1 MTRFFAS
8 APQMWV
14 QLWLGHGCG
23 FYWFERATMSSDE
36 IKKFP
41 PLSLPNPYPIV
52 AAKLDR
58 FSALLRAYRRGM
70 AAAEKTSFLGS
81 LSPWALPRN
90 PSPNP
95 LARGASD
102 SYIANA
108 SKDENK
114 QVDHSIS
121 LRPSPSLRQ
130 YPKDCPPLN
139 TRWFYATDAPKRKPF
154 ASDSVK
160 LPAPKKF
167 FPFSIK
173 DSQAIESTFQA
184 LGTGGGTN
192 LDGKSGSST

>member
-1 MTRFFAS
+1 LLSVKSRNS
-8 APQMWV
+8 LV
-14 QLWLGHGCG
+14 
-23 FYWFERATMSSDE
+23 
-36 IKKFP
+36 P
-41 PLSLPNPYPIV
+41 PSLLNPHPFV

-81 LSPWALPRN
+81 LSPWSVSRN

-102 SYIANA
+102 APIETA

-121 LRPSPSLRQ
+121 LRPSPSLRR

-139 TRWFYATDAPKRKPF
+139 TRWFYATDVPKRKPF
-154 ASDSVK
+154 TPDSAK
-160 LPAPKKF
+160 LSAPKKLV
-167 FPFSIK
+167 PFSIK
-173 DSQAIESTFQA
+173 DSQAIESAFQA
-184 LGTGGGTN
+184 LDTSSGTN
-192 LDGKSGSST
+192 LDVKSSSFTA

>member
-1 MTRFFAS
+1 MKS
-8 APQMWV
+8 
-14 QLWLGHGCG
+14 
-23 FYWFERATMSSDE
+23 
-36 IKKFP
+36 KKFP
-41 PLSLPNPYPIV
+41 FPPSLLNLYPFV

-81 LSPWALPRN
+81 LSPWAVSRN
-90 PSPNP
+90 PSSNP

-102 SYIANA
+102 SPVATA

-121 LRPSPSLRQ
+121 LRPSPSLRR

-154 ASDSVK
+154 AADSVK

-173 DSQAIESTFQA
+173 DSQAIESAFQA
-184 LGTGGGTN
+184 LDTGGGTS
-192 LDGKSGSST
+192 LDVKSGSFTT

>member
-1 MTRFFAS
+1 MLSMNSRN
-8 APQMWV
+8 V
-14 QLWLGHGCG
+14 
-23 FYWFERATMSSDE
+23 
-36 IKKFP
+36 
-41 PLSLPNPYPIV
+41 PLPSLLNPYPFV

-58 FSALLRAYRRGM
+58 FSALLRAYRREM

-81 LSPWALPRN
+81 LSPWALSRN
-90 PSPNP
+90 SSPNP

-102 SYIANA
+102 SSIATA

-114 QVDHSIS
+114 QVDHSVS
-121 LRPSPSLRQ
+121 LRPSPSLRR

-154 ASDSVK
+154 APDSAK
-160 LPAPKKF
+160 SPPPKKF

-184 LGTGGGTN
+184 LDTSGGTN
-192 LDGKSGSST
+192 LDGKSGSSTT